1 MPRGKD
7 QGMDAIKLLTE
18 DHKRVQQ
25 MFKAFEKLQDGDGS
39 EEDKAAI
46 VALACAELTIHAQIE
61 EEILY
66 PAAREAL
73 EEDEDLLDEAE
84 VEHASAKDLI
94 AQLAEMQPGDALYD
108 AKFTVL
114 GEYVNHHIKEEQD
127 EMFPKLKKSD
137 VDLQALGEELM
148 GRKQALMAEMGL
160 QAEGEEE
167 EMDEAE
173 ASSAR
178 PPGRERGSDS
188 ARKR

>member
-1 MPRGKD
+1 
-7 QGMDAIKLLTE
+7 MDAIKLLTE

-127 EMFPKLKKSD
+127 EIFPKLKKSD
-137 VDLQALGEELM
+137 VDLQAIGEELM

-160 QAEGEEE
+160 QVEGEEE

-173 ASSAR
+173 ASSTR